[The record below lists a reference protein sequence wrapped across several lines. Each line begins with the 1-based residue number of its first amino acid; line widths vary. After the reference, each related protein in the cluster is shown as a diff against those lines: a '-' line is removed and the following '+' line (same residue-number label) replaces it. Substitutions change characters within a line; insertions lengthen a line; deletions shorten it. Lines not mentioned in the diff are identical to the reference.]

1 MTMRAALYARFSSED
16 LQTVKSV
23 VDQLHDNR
31 AYADSLGARVVGDY
45 VDEGISGFSLANRP
59 GIRRLLADAARGLFD
74 VVIVESLDRLSRSD
88 IDTLTVFDDL
98 KAGGVQIHTAA
109 TRKAPDRLEAS
120 LRGLVNGQFLEDLR
134 HKVRRGHHGV
144 VRSGRIIGIPYGY
157 RQVIDRH
164 DAKGERIRG
173 LVAIDAE
180 TAPVVLRIFADYAR
194 GLSPERIAHAL
205 NAEGVPAPKG
215 GGWSAVYIRG
225 SAGFETGL
233 LNNRLYE
240 GVYVYGRHR
249 HVKDRRTAA
258 ERRVLQ
264 PAAERLEQPHP
275 ELRIVPADIWDKVKA
290 RQAATAAAAVGRP
303 ENARRPKRL
312 LSHLVV
318 CGVCGGHMTV
328 TGGAGAHPA
337 YACRSREQRGPTACD
352 MRRRPNAAALE
363 ARVLDALKAQL
374 LHPETIEA
382 AVLEYHRARTALARA
397 SARGRAELTRDIAE
411 TGRRMARLI
420 AQVEEG
426 APWSAVA
433 ARHGE
438 LEARKA
444 QLEAELARLE
454 APAVTTLHP
463 NAARFYAEAVQALA
477 DTLSRPL
484 TADLAEER
492 ERLRALVRRV
502 VIHPLPDHG
511 QYDAEIETELSV
523 LLGSPTHL
531 NGKPQVGGYPLG
543 RSSIPLRLTA

>member
-1 MTMRAALYARFSSED
+1 MRAALYARFSSED

-31 AYADSLGARVVGDY
+31 AYAASLGAEVVGDY
-45 VDEGISGFSLANRP
+45 ADEGISGFSLANRP
-59 GIRRLLADAARGLFD
+59 GIQRLLADAARGRFD
-74 VVIVESLDRLSRSD
+74 AVIVESLDRLSRSD
-88 IDTLTVFDDL
+88 IDTLTLFDDL
-98 KAGGVQIHTAA
+98 KAHGVQIHTSA

-144 VRSGRIIGIPYGY
+144 VRSGRLIGLPYGY
-157 RQVIDRH
+157 RAVIDRH
-164 DAKGERIRG
+164 DARGERIRG
-173 LVAIDAE
+173 LAAIDPE
-180 TAPVVLRIFADYAR
+180 TAAVVARIFADFAR
-194 GLSPERIAHAL
+194 GLSPERIAAAL
-205 NAEGVPAPKG
+205 NAEGVPSPKG
-215 GGWSAVYIRG
+215 ARWSAVYIRG
-225 SAGFETGL
+225 SVGFDSGL

-258 ERRVLQ
+258 ERKVLQ
-264 PAAERLEQPHP
+264 PEAERLAHPHP
-275 ELRIVPADIWDKVKA
+275 ELRIIPPELWDRVKA
-290 RQAATAAAAVGRP
+290 RQAATARATVGAP
-303 ENARRPKRL
+303 QNARRPKRL

-328 TGGAGAHPA
+328 AGGGGEHPA
-337 YACRSREQRGPTACD
+337 YACRTREQRGPAACT
-352 MRRRPNAAALE
+352 MRRRPNAAGLE
-363 ARVLDALKAQL
+363 ARVLEAIKAQL
-374 LHPETIEA
+374 LHPEVIEA

-411 TGRRMARLI
+411 AGRRMARLI

-438 LEARKA
+438 LVARKA
-444 QLEAELARLE
+444 QLEAELERLE
-454 APAVTTLHP
+454 APPVTTLHP
-463 NAARFYAEAVQALA
+463 NAARLYAEAVASLA

-484 TADLAEER
+484 TAELAEER
-492 ERLRALVRRV
+492 EKLRALVRRV

-511 QYDAEIETELSV
+511 EYDAEIETELSV
-523 LLGSPTHL
+523 LLGSPNHL
-531 NGKPQVGGYPLG
+531 NENPKVAGFWVE
-543 RSSIPLRLTA
+543 